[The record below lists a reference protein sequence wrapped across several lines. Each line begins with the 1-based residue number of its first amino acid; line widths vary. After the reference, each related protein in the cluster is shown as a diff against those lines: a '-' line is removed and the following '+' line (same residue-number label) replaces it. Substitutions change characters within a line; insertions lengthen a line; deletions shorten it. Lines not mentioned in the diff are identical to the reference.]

1 MLQLT
6 WELASCDC
14 HISWTWPNK
23 TIMNHHHHQSSV
35 SIQDPGSY
43 HIKSDSVQFSESN
56 HAAAYRIPI
65 IISIR
70 DIAVCVSALCKRT
83 MHTATPLSKVFQHG
97 GIWTSEPRVWPF
109 ATCYEP
115 WTWLGWTSIQFH
127 LIRFESL
134 SDFIIVRRSISVYFW
149 HRPWDCLALSIAVT
163 RWPAATS
170 SSPQDVDPLEEYVT
184 DRQIAWICFFL
195 WLPVG
200 KLILEKKS
208 PSGHPASICFLSIS
222 WQEDVANEEA
232 IETAFAD
239 AIEEPACPEALLDLF
254 GELAVD
260 DAVDDD
266 DDDADVKSAAAA
278 PVSKRKLNTRGTSS
292 INDDDTLDST
302 GGIIKAPLFG
312 EITRQGNQVYCG
324 TSPCGSISY
333 LLHWRPPATSATCTV
348 HPDCYVTAP
357 IEMQDD
363 ILVRWLGEA
372 YCYRNA
378 ADHGKFSPSGCYHRR
393 RPPARSS
400 SKWN

>member
-1 MLQLT
+1 MLIL
-6 WELASCDC
+6 WKNML
-14 HISWTWPNK
+14 
-23 TIMNHHHHQSSV
+23 
-35 SIQDPGSY
+35 
-43 HIKSDSVQFSESN
+43 
-56 HAAAYRIPI
+56 
-65 IISIR
+65 
-70 DIAVCVSALCKRT
+70 RT
-83 MHTATPLSKVFQHG
+83 GRL
-97 GIWTSEPRVWPF
+97 
-109 ATCYEP
+109 
-115 WTWLGWTSIQFH
+115 L
-127 LIRFESL
+127 
-134 SDFIIVRRSISVYFW
+134 
-149 HRPWDCLALSIAVT
+149 
-163 RWPAATS
+163 
-170 SSPQDVDPLEEYVT
+170 EYV
-184 DRQIAWICFFL
+184 FFL

-333 LLHWRPPATSATCTV
+333 LLHWRSPATSATCTV

-357 IEMQDD
+357 IEMHDD

-400 SKWN
+400 SK